1 MFRWGK
7 KPNKPYWVTPGDA
20 TAVSFCSINQ
30 SLQLPNSRGRFV
42 LPWVATVLMGRRW
55 KCLRQLPE
63 CNQILPSVL
72 PVETWLF
79 FMSWCVCYLDS
90 HHLKHWFNGLII
102 DTHSFHWVFME
113 EFFSVQSQR
122 KTVLRNAIAEGVQRH
137 NSFWFTTLQSSLQV
151 GYKSAEAVEQGSSD
165 WSLVVGHI
173 HILTEKLW
181 NSRETLE

>member
-165 WSLVVGHI
+165 
-173 HILTEKLW
+173 
-181 NSRETLE
+181 